1 MSAALV
7 KVAVA
12 GSEEIVPV
20 VSGVLRAPIEPVVP
34 PVPAGP

>member
-1 MSAALV
+1 M

-12 GSEEIVPV
+12 GSEEIVPAV
-20 VSGVLRAPIEPVVP
+20 TGVLRAPIEPLAP